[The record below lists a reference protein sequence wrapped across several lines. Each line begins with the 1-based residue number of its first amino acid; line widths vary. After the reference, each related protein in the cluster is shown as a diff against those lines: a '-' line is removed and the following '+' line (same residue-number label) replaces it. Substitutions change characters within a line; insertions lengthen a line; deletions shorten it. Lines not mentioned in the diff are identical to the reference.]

1 MFCLFAVTQNSS
13 LTSVSFKDRYKLDW
27 PMPENVEV
35 EVEEIDFDSQVYE
48 LVILFYSNV
57 HLFVIKE

>member
-13 LTSVSFKDRYKLDW
+13 LTSASFKDRYKLDW

-35 EVEEIDFDSQVYE
+35 EAEEIDFDSQV
-48 LVILFYSNV
+48 
-57 HLFVIKE
+57 

>member
-1 MFCLFAVTQNSS
+1 VFCLFAVTQNSS
-13 LTSVSFKDRYKLDW
+13 LMTSSFKDRYKLDW

-35 EVEEIDFDSQVYE
+35 EAEEIDFDSQVYE

-57 HLFVIKE
+57 HIFVIK

>member
-1 MFCLFAVTQNSS
+1 
-13 LTSVSFKDRYKLDW
+13 
-27 PMPENVEV
+27 MPENVEV